1 MPALI
6 EINDVWRDY
15 GSGEQVVSAL
25 RGLSL
30 SIDPGEYVAI
40 VGASGSGKSTLMNV
54 LGCLDRPT
62 RGAYRIAGHDTAH
75 LDPDELAALRREH
88 FGFIFQRYHLMGEL
102 DAVGNVEI
110 PAIYAGRDRSQ
121 RRARARTL
129 LGQLGLSDRLDHHP
143 AELSGGQQQRV
154 SIARALM
161 NGGEVILAD
170 EPTGALDSK
179 SGAEMLRIL
188 DELNAQGHTII
199 LVTHDMEVA
208 GHARRIV
215 ELKDGEIIADRRT
228 GQDAGREDA
237 KAAFV
242 LHQAPMSWRAWG
254 DRFVEAGRMAIT
266 SITSHRL
273 RSFLTMLGIIIGIA
287 AVVSIVGLGQ
297 GARARV
303 QKNIS
308 ALGSNTID
316 IYPGAGAG
324 DVRAAAI
331 QTLTSRDADALTG
344 QSFVDSVTPSANT
357 SAMIRYQDIQSNG
370 TVNGVG
376 DQYFRVRG
384 VNLAQGIAFDAS
396 DVQARAQVAVIDD
409 NTRAK
414 LFPHG
419 ESPLGEVILLGS
431 VPMRIVGVAE
441 KRDSGF
447 FADQNLNVFVPYTTV
462 MGRMTGQTYLRGI
475 TLRVP
480 DGVTS
485 DAAQAAIEH
494 FMEIRHGRKDFF
506 LQSSDSIRKTIDT
519 TLATL
524 TLLITA
530 VAAISLLVGGIGVMN
545 IMLVSVR
552 ERTREIGVRSAV
564 GARRSDILSQFLIEA
579 VLICLLGGGLGVA
592 LALGLGALIGSN
604 PNAPIS
610 MIFSPMSM
618 IVAFGVSTL
627 IGLSFGFFPARSAAR
642 LDPVEALARE

>member
-1 MPALI
+1 MAALI
-6 EINDVWRDY
+6 ELTDVWRDY

-30 SIDPGEYVAI
+30 GIDAGEYVAI
-40 VGASGSGKSTLMNV
+40 VGASGSGKSTLMNI

-62 RGAYRIAGHDTAH
+62 AGAYRIAGHNTAH
-75 LDPDELAALRREH
+75 LEPDELAALRREH

-110 PAIYAGRDRSQ
+110 PAIYAGRERSDR
-121 RRARARTL
+121 RERARAL
-129 LGQLGLSDRLDHHP
+129 LGQLGLADRLDHHP
-143 AELSGGQQQRV
+143 SELSGGQQQRV

-170 EPTGALDSK
+170 EPTGALDSR

-188 DELNAQGHTII
+188 DELNEQGHTII
-199 LVTHDMEVA
+199 LVTHDMAVA

-215 ELKDGEIIADRRT
+215 ELKDGAIIADRRT
-228 GQDAGREDA
+228 NEDA
-237 KAAFV
+237 ARTGKAAFALKQGRV
-242 LHQAPMSWRAWG
+242 SWRAFA
-254 DRFVEAGRMAIT
+254 DRFVEAGRMAVT

-287 AVVSIVGLGQ
+287 SVVSIVALGQ
-297 GARARV
+297 GSRARV
-303 QKNIS
+303 LKNIS

-316 IYPGAGAG
+316 VYPGTGFG
-324 DVRAAAI
+324 DIRSSAI
-331 QTLTSRDADALTG
+331 QTLTARDADAMVG
-344 QSFVDSVTPSANT
+344 QSFADSVTPTAST
-357 SAMIRYQDIQSNG
+357 SADVRYGDIESNG

-376 DQYFRVRG
+376 EQYFRVKG
-384 VNLAQGIAFDAS
+384 VDIAQGIAFGAQA
-396 DVQARAQVAVIDD
+396 VQDRDQVAVIDD

-419 ESPLGEVILLGS
+419 ENPLGQVILLGS
-431 VPMRIVGVAE
+431 VPVRIVGVAE
-441 KRDSGF
+441 KRDNGF
-447 FADQNLNVFVPYTTV
+447 FADQNLNIFVPYTTV
-462 MGRMTGQTYLRGI
+462 MGRMTGQTYLRSI
-475 TLRVP
+475 TIRVP
-480 DGVTS
+480 DSMTS
-485 DAAQAAIEH
+485 DAAQAALDR
-494 FMEIRHGRKDFF
+494 FLQIRHGRKDFYM
-506 LQSSDSIRKTIDT
+506 SNSDSVRKTIDT

-552 ERTREIGVRSAV
+552 ERTREIGVRCAV

-579 VLICLLGGGLGVA
+579 VLICLLGGGIGVG
-592 LALGLGALIGSN
+592 LALSIGALVGSN
-604 PNAPIS
+604 PNAPVS
-610 MIFSPMSM
+610 MIFSPTSM
-618 IVAFGVSTL
+618 VVAFGVSTL

>member
-1 MPALI
+1 MAALI
-6 EINDVWRDY
+6 EIRDVWRDY
-15 GSGEQVVSAL
+15 GSGAQVISAL

-30 SIDPGEYVAI
+30 QIQAGEYVAI
-40 VGASGSGKSTLMNV
+40 VGASGSGKSTLMNI
-54 LGCLDRPT
+54 LGCLDRPS
-62 RGAYRIAGHDTAH
+62 RGDYRIAGHNTAN

-110 PAIYAGRDRSQ
+110 PAIYAGRARSQ
-121 RRARARTL
+121 RRKRAKEL
-129 LGQLGLSDRLDHHP
+129 LDQLGLSDRLDHHP
-143 AELSGGQQQRV
+143 NELSGGQQQRV

-188 DELNAQGHTII
+188 DELNARGHTVI
-199 LVTHDMEVA
+199 LVTHDMAVA

-228 GQDAGREDA
+228 SGDDGSARAPDTFALKQGGISWQ
-237 KAAFV
+237 AF
-242 LHQAPMSWRAWG
+242 A
-254 DRFVEAGRMAIT
+254 DRFMEAGRMAVT

-303 QKNIS
+303 EKQIS

-316 IYPGAGAG
+316 IFPGTGAG
-324 DVRAAAI
+324 DVRSTAV
-331 QTLTSRDADALTG
+331 QTLTARDADALTG

-357 SAMIRYQDIQSNG
+357 SAMVRYGDIQSNG
-370 TVNGVG
+370 TINGVG

-384 VNLAQGIAFDAS
+384 VNIAQGVAFDAQS
-396 DVQARAQVAVIDD
+396 VRDRAQEAVIDD
-409 NTRAK
+409 NSRAK

-419 ESPLGEVILLGS
+419 ENPLGQVILLGN
-431 VPMRIVGVAE
+431 VPVRIVGVAE
-441 KRDSGF
+441 KRDNNF
-447 FADQNLNVFVPYTTV
+447 FSDQNLNVFVPYTTV
-462 MGRMTGQTYLRGI
+462 MGRMTGQSYLRSI
-475 TLRVP
+475 TVRVP
-480 DGVTS
+480 ESTTS
-485 DAAQAAIEH
+485 DAAQAAIDH
-494 FMEIRHGRKDFF
+494 FMQIRHGRKDFF
-506 LQSSDSIRKTIDT
+506 LQNADSVRKTIDT

-530 VAAISLLVGGIGVMN
+530 VAGISLLVGGIGVMN

-579 VLICLLGGGLGVA
+579 VLICLLGGALGVA
-592 LALGLGALIGSN
+592 LALGLGALIGAN

-618 IVAFGVSTL
+618 VVAFGVSTL

>member
-1 MPALI
+1 MAALI
-6 EINDVWRDY
+6 ELKGVRRDY
-15 GSGEQVVSAL
+15 GSGDQVVSAL
-25 RGLSL
+25 GGLDL
-30 SIDPGEYVAI
+30 EIDAGEFVAI

-62 RGAYRIAGHDTAH
+62 AGSYRIAGHDTAH

-110 PAIYAGRDRSQ
+110 PAIYAGRPRGDRQ
-121 RRARARTL
+121 NRARAL
-129 LGQLGLSDRLDHHP
+129 LTQLGLADRLDHHP
-143 AELSGGQQQRV
+143 SELSGGQQQRV

-170 EPTGALDSK
+170 EPTGALDSR

-188 DELNAQGHTII
+188 DELNAQGHTVI
-199 LVTHDMEVA
+199 LVTHDMQVA

-215 ELKDGEIIADRRT
+215 ELKDGAIIADRPT
-228 GQDAGREDA
+228 GVDAGRAPA
-237 KAAFV
+237 KDTFALKPARV
-242 LHQAPMSWRAWG
+242 SWSAWL
-254 DRFVEAGRMAIT
+254 DRFGEAGRMAIT
-266 SITSHRL
+266 SITSHKL

-287 AVVSIVGLGQ
+287 SVVSIVGLGQ

-303 QKNIS
+303 EKNIS

-316 IYPGAGAG
+316 IYPGTGAG
-324 DVRAAAI
+324 DIRSAAV
-331 QTLTSRDADALTG
+331 QTLTPDDANALSS

-357 SAMIRYQDIQSNG
+357 SAMVRFQDIQSNG

-384 VNLAQGIAFDAS
+384 VNIVQGVAFDADAIS
-396 DVQARAQVAVIDD
+396 SRAQEAVIDD

-419 ESPLGEVILLGS
+419 ESPLGQVILLGS
-431 VPMRIVGVAE
+431 VPVRIVGVAE

-462 MGRMTGQTYLRGI
+462 MGRMTGQSFLRGI
-475 TLRVP
+475 TVRVS
-480 DGVTS
+480 DSTTS
-485 DAAQAAIEH
+485 DAAQEALDH
-494 FMEIRHGRKDFF
+494 FMQVRHGRKDFF
-506 LQSSDSIRKTIDT
+506 LQNSDSVRKTIDT

-530 VAAISLLVGGIGVMN
+530 VAGISLLVGGIGVMN

-552 ERTREIGVRSAV
+552 ERTREIGVRCAV

-579 VLICLLGGGLGVA
+579 VLICLLGGAIGVA
-592 LALGLGALIGSN
+592 LSLGLGALIGAN
-604 PNAPIS
+604 PNASIQ

-618 IVAFGVSTL
+618 VVAFGVSTL

>member
-1 MPALI
+1 MAALI
-6 EINDVWRDY
+6 ELNDVWRSY
-15 GSGEQVVSAL
+15 GSGEQAVSAL

-40 VGASGSGKSTLMNV
+40 VGASGSGKSTLMNI

-62 RGAYRIAGHDTAH
+62 QGDYQIAGHNTAR

-88 FGFIFQRYHLMGEL
+88 FGFIFQRYHLMADL
-102 DAVGNVEI
+102 TALANVEV
-110 PAIYAGRDRSQ
+110 PAIYAGRDRSD
-121 RRARARTL
+121 RRERARAL

-188 DELNAQGHTII
+188 DELNALGHTII
-199 LVTHDMEVA
+199 LVTHDMTVA

-215 ELKDGEIIADRRT
+215 ELRDGEIIADRRT
-228 GQDAGREDA
+228 SEDKGQAHA
-237 KAAFV
+237 AAFA
-242 LHQAPMSWRAWG
+242 LKKGHASWRAFA
-254 DRFVEAGRMAIT
+254 DRFVEAARMAIT

-287 AVVSIVGLGQ
+287 SVVSIVALGQ
-297 GARARV
+297 GSRERV
-303 QKNIS
+303 MKNIS
-308 ALGSNTID
+308 ALGSNTIA
-316 IYPGAGAG
+316 IYPGTGAG
-324 DVRAAAI
+324 DVRSAAV

-344 QSFVDSVTPSANT
+344 QSFADSVTPSAST
-357 SAMIRYQDIQSNG
+357 SAMVRYGDIQSNG
-370 TVNGVG
+370 SVNGVG
-376 DQYFRVRG
+376 EQYFRVQG
-384 VNLAQGIAFDAS
+384 VNIAQGIAFDAQA
-396 DVQARAQVAVIDD
+396 VQDRAQEAVIDD

-419 ESPLGEVILLGS
+419 ESPLGQVILLGS
-431 VPMRIVGVAE
+431 VPVRIVGVAE
-441 KRDSGF
+441 KRDNSF

-462 MGRMTGQTYLRGI
+462 MGRMTGQSYLRSI
-475 TLRVP
+475 SIRVP
-480 DGVTS
+480 DNMSS
-485 DAAQAAIEH
+485 DAAQAAIDH
-494 FMEIRHGRKDFF
+494 FMQIRHGRKDFF
-506 LQSSDSIRKTIDT
+506 LQSSDSVRKTIDS

-530 VAAISLLVGGIGVMN
+530 VAGISLLVGGIGVMN

-552 ERTREIGVRSAV
+552 ERTREIGVRCAV
-564 GARRSDILSQFLIEA
+564 GARRSDIMSQFLIEA
-579 VLICLLGGGLGVA
+579 VVICLLGGAIGVG
-592 LALGLGALIGSN
+592 LALGLGALVSRA
-604 PNAPIS
+604 PNAPIQ

-618 IVAFGVSTL
+618 VVAFGVSTL

>member
-1 MPALI
+1 MAALI
-6 EINDVWRDY
+6 EIKDVWRSY
-15 GSGEQVVSAL
+15 GSGEQAVSAL
-25 RGLSL
+25 SGISL

-40 VGASGSGKSTLMNV
+40 VGASGSGKSTLMNI

-62 RGAYRIAGHDTAH
+62 QGDYQIAGHNTAH

-110 PAIYAGRDRSQ
+110 PAIYAGRDRSV
-121 RRARARTL
+121 RRERARAL

-143 AELSGGQQQRV
+143 NELSGGQQQRV

-170 EPTGALDSK
+170 EPTGALDSR

-188 DELNAQGHTII
+188 DELNALGHTII
-199 LVTHDMEVA
+199 LVTHDMTVA

-215 ELKDGEIIADRRT
+215 ELKDGLIIADRRT
-228 GQDAGREDA
+228 DGNAEEAHEAR
-237 KAAFV
+237 AFA
-242 LHQAPMSWRAWG
+242 LKPPRGSWRAFG
-254 DRFVEAGRMAIT
+254 DRFVEAARMAIT

-287 AVVSIVGLGQ
+287 SVVSIVALGQ
-297 GARARV
+297 GSRERV
-303 QKNIS
+303 MKNIS
-308 ALGSNTID
+308 ALGSNTIA
-316 IYPGAGAG
+316 IYPGESAG
-324 DVRAAAI
+324 DVRSAAV
-331 QTLTSRDADALTG
+331 QTLTSRDVDALTG
-344 QSFVDSVTPSANT
+344 QSFADSVTPSANT
-357 SAMIRYQDIQSNG
+357 SAMVRYGDIQSNG

-376 DQYFRVRG
+376 EQYFRVQG
-384 VNLAQGIAFDAS
+384 VNIAQGIAFDAQA
-396 DVQARAQVAVIDD
+396 VQGRAQEAVIDD

-419 ESPLGEVILLGS
+419 ESPLGQVILLGS
-431 VPMRIVGVAE
+431 VPVRIVGVTE
-441 KRDSGF
+441 KRDNNF

-462 MGRMTGQTYLRGI
+462 MGRMTGQSYLRSI
-475 TLRVP
+475 SIRVP
-480 DGVTS
+480 DSMTS
-485 DAAQAAIEH
+485 DAAQAAIDH
-494 FMEIRHGRKDFF
+494 FMQIRHGRKDFF
-506 LQSSDSIRKTIDT
+506 LQSSDSVRKTIDS

-530 VAAISLLVGGIGVMN
+530 VAGISLLVGGIGVMN

-552 ERTREIGVRSAV
+552 ERTREIGVRCAV
-564 GARRSDILSQFLIEA
+564 GARRSDIMSQFLIEA
-579 VLICLLGGGLGVA
+579 VVICLLGGAIGVG
-592 LALGLGALIGSN
+592 LALGLGALVSRA
-604 PNAPIS
+604 PNAPIQ

-618 IVAFGVSTL
+618 VVAFGVSTL